1 MGWRNT
7 IDAWGR
13 ASMLFHWITAAA
25 FIAAYV
31 VVYYVI
37 WFVDPQTSIK
47 PALFGT
53 TPNADRVVPLL
64 NIHWVLGLSIGF
76 LTLPRLVWRIAGG
89 VPGHVARRPLERLS
103 ADAAH
108 WALYAILL
116 LMPLS
121 GYMTTYDPT
130 DFGLFVIPACR
141 DTAIA
146 AAVRGAFG
154 LSVTELEEVA
164 WTVHS
169 FIGAWLAWP
178 LVMLHIGA
186 ALLHHFVRKDTVLR
200 RMLPLRRSSTG

>member
-1 MGWRNT
+1 MVWRNT
-7 IDAWGR
+7 IDGWGR
-13 ASMLFHWITAAA
+13 ASMLFHWFTAAA
-25 FIAAYV
+25 FITAYV

-53 TPNADRVVPLL
+53 TPNPDRVVPLL

-89 VPGHVARRPLERLS
+89 VPEHVAASRLERLS

-146 AAVRGAFG
+146 AAIRGAFS
-154 LSVTELEEVA
+154 LSVTELEDVA
-164 WTVHS
+164 WAVHS

-178 LVMLHIGA
+178 LVVLHIGA
-186 ALLHHFVRKDTVLR
+186 ALLHHFVRKDAVLR
-200 RMLPLRRSSTG
+200 RMLPLRRSTG

>member
-89 VPGHVARRPLERLS
+89 VPGHVAGRRLERLS

-108 WALYAILL
+108 WSLYAILL

-146 AAVRGAFG
+146 ASVRGAFG

-178 LVMLHIGA
+178 LVTLHIGA

-200 RMLPLRRSSTG
+200 RMLPLRRSTG